1 MLSKQELKKRIEILI
16 NKLNLGLIDEVILE
30 SQIFLKKNKNE
41 IVINILSIAY
51 ITKGL
56 FDESISLL
64 EKFLK
69 KEPNNYSF
77 LNNLGLSFLKK
88 GDFIKAQYN
97 FKRSLDIKPNQVQ
110 TLNNFGS
117 LMRDLEK
124 PQEAIN
130 YFKKALILGQNIF
143 ETNYNLASVYQSIG
157 NYDLSLKFF
166 HKALL
171 INSKFTVA
179 DRNISLMTK
188 YTNNDAHFKS
198 MKKKYDDKK
207 LSNYQLPDLL
217 FGLSKAY
224 DDMED
229 YKMSFKF
236 LKEANDKK
244 KQETNYNVKKDLELF
259 ENIKKVFKNKIN
271 LSSNIPNKKF
281 IFIVGMPR
289 SGTTLIEQVI
299 SSHPEVFGGGELTFL
314 QDIEKMIF
322 KKKSKHL
329 SYNDIFENI
338 KKSYIEKTAIIDKE
352 KKIFTDKA
360 PLNFRWIG
368 FLNLMFPNSKII
380 HCTRNSLET
389 CWSIYKNGF
398 DGDLNFSNNFDDL
411 GNFFKGYLDLMDFW
425 KNKLNE
431 KIYDVNY
438 EKFVN
443 NSKKETERLLNFCEL
458 SWDNSCLK
466 HHKNSKSI
474 KTVSAFQARQPIYNS
489 SLNKSKNYIEFIKEL
504 TDILGK

>member
-1 MLSKQELKKRIEILI
+1 MLSKHELKKRIEILI
-16 NKLNLGLIDEVILE
+16 NKLRLGLIDEVILE
-30 SQIFLKKNKNE
+30 SQIFLKKDKNE

-64 EKFLK
+64 ENFLK

-88 GDFIKAQYN
+88 GDFIKAEYN
-97 FKRSLDIKPNQVQ
+97 FKKSLDLKPNQVQ

-130 YFKKALILGQNIF
+130 YFKKAYILGENIF
-143 ETNYNLASVYQSIG
+143 ETNYNLASVYQSVG
-157 NYDLSLKFF
+157 SYDLSLKFF
-166 HKALL
+166 NKALL
-171 INSKFTVA
+171 INPKFTVA

-188 YTNNDAHFKS
+188 YTENNSHLIS

-207 LSNYQLPDLL
+207 LSDYQLPDLL

-224 DDMED
+224 DDMQD
-229 YKMSFKF
+229 YKKSFNF
-236 LKEANDKK
+236 LKDANDKK
-244 KQETNYNVKKDLELF
+244 KKETNYNVEQDLELF
-259 ENIKKVFKNKIN
+259 ENIKKTFQNKIN
-271 LSSNIPNKKF
+271 LRSTIPNKRF

-289 SGTTLIEQVI
+289 SGTSLIEQVI
-299 SSHPEVFGGGELTFL
+299 SNHSKVFGGGELTFL
-314 QDIEKMIF
+314 QEIEKMVF
-322 KKKSKHL
+322 KNKSKNL

-338 KKSYIEKTAIIDKE
+338 RKNYIEKTAIIDNE
-352 KKIFTDKA
+352 KKFFTDKA

-398 DGDLNFSNNFDDL
+398 DGDLNFSNNFNDL
-411 GNFFKGYLDLMDFW
+411 GNFFNGYLELMNFW
-425 KNKLNE
+425 KSKLNE
-431 KIYDVNY
+431 KIYDINY
-438 EKFVN
+438 EKFVTDT
-443 NSKKETERLLNFCEL
+443 KKETEKLLKFCQL
-458 SWDNSCLK
+458 NWDNACLR
-466 HHKNSKSI
+466 HHENAKSI

-489 SLNKSKNYIEFIKEL
+489 SLNKSKNYKEFLKEL
-504 TDILGK
+504 IDKLNK